1 MKLNTDIGRLV
12 KGNKETYPTKKRMN
26 LYFKVDRTTAP
37 ATAILYISFV
47 VVVLVALSKVMI
59 LDPWLEVRGLEEQA
73 RQLEEENAALLL
85 QLKDFSKVQ
94 EEYLRIAPTEEEQA
108 QGDILEV
115 LQLIDG
121 VIRPSAQVKQVSV
134 SENKV
139 LLTFSGVT
147 LGESAQLVSLLEQS
161 PLVTEASVD
170 TAVSREED
178 QGLSEVHVY
187 FEINMEKEV
196 QP

>member
-1 MKLNTDIGRLV
+1 MKLNTDIGRLA
-12 KGNKETYPTKKRMN
+12 KGKKETYPTKKRMN

-37 ATAILYISFV
+37 ATAALYISFV

-161 PLVTEASVD
+161 SLVTGASVD

-187 FEINMEKEV
+187 FEINVEKEV

>member
-12 KGNKETYPTKKRMN
+12 KGKKETYPTKKRMN

-37 ATAILYISFV
+37 ATAALYISFV

-161 PLVTEASVD
+161 PLVTGASVD

-187 FEINMEKEV
+187 FEMNVEKEV
-196 QP
+196 QS

>member
-12 KGNKETYPTKKRMN
+12 KGKKETYPTKKRMN

-37 ATAILYISFV
+37 ATAALYISFV

-115 LQLIDG
+115 LQLIDS

-161 PLVTEASVD
+161 PLVTGASVD

-187 FEINMEKEV
+187 FEINVEKEV

>member
-12 KGNKETYPTKKRMN
+12 KGKKETYPTKKRMN

-161 PLVTEASVD
+161 PLVTRASVD

-187 FEINMEKEV
+187 FEINVEKEV

>member
-1 MKLNTDIGRLV
+1 MKLNTDIGHLA
-12 KGNKETYPTKKRMN
+12 KGKKETYPTKKRMN

-37 ATAILYISFV
+37 ATAALYISFV

-94 EEYLRIAPTEEEQA
+94 EEYLRIAPTEEEQD

-161 PLVTEASVD
+161 PLVTGASVD

-187 FEINMEKEV
+187 FEINVEKEV

>member
-12 KGNKETYPTKKRMN
+12 KGKKEIYPTKKRMN

-37 ATAILYISFV
+37 ATAALYISFV

-161 PLVTEASVD
+161 PLVTGASVD

-187 FEINMEKEV
+187 FEINVEKEV

>member
-12 KGNKETYPTKKRMN
+12 KGKKETYPTKKRMN

-37 ATAILYISFV
+37 ATAALYISFV

-108 QGDILEV
+108 QGDILEG

-161 PLVTEASVD
+161 PLVTGASVD

-187 FEINMEKEV
+187 FEINVEKEV

>member
-1 MKLNTDIGRLV
+1 MKLNTDIGR
-12 KGNKETYPTKKRMN
+12 KKKKKKETYPTKKRMN

-37 ATAILYISFV
+37 ATAALYISFV
-47 VVVLVALSKVMI
+47 VVVLVALSNVMI

-161 PLVTEASVD
+161 PLVTGTSVD

-187 FEINMEKEV
+187 FEMNVEKEV

>member
-12 KGNKETYPTKKRMN
+12 KGKKETYPTKKRMN

-37 ATAILYISFV
+37 ATAALYISFV

-115 LQLIDG
+115 LQLID

-161 PLVTEASVD
+161 PLVTGASVD

-187 FEINMEKEV
+187 FEMNVEKEV

>member
-12 KGNKETYPTKKRMN
+12 KGKKETYPTKKRMN

-37 ATAILYISFV
+37 ATAALYISFV

-108 QGDILEV
+108 QGDILVV

-121 VIRPSAQVKQVSV
+121 VIRPSARVKQVSV

-161 PLVTEASVD
+161 PLVTGASVD

-187 FEINMEKEV
+187 FEINVEKEV

>member
-12 KGNKETYPTKKRMN
+12 KGKKETYPTKKRMN

-37 ATAILYISFV
+37 ATAALYISFV

-161 PLVTEASVD
+161 PLVTGTSVD

-187 FEINMEKEV
+187 FEMNVEKEV
-196 QP
+196 QL

>member
-12 KGNKETYPTKKRMN
+12 KEKKETYPTKKRMN

-37 ATAILYISFV
+37 ATAALYISFV

-94 EEYLRIAPTEEEQA
+94 EEYLRIARLMRCEYINAADFCRASDE
-108 QGDILEV
+108 
-115 LQLIDG
+115 DG
-121 VIRPSAQVKQVSV
+121 VH
-134 SENKV
+134 
-139 LLTFSGVT
+139 LTAEGHRALARGVA
-147 LGESAQLVSLLEQS
+147 GKIWEIFK
-161 PLVTEASVD
+161 
-170 TAVSREED
+170 EE
-178 QGLSEVHVY
+178 
-187 FEINMEKEV
+187 
-196 QP
+196 

>member
-12 KGNKETYPTKKRMN
+12 KEKKETYPTKKRMN

-37 ATAILYISFV
+37 ATAALYISFV

-134 SENKV
+134 SKNKV

-161 PLVTEASVD
+161 PLVTGASVD

-187 FEINMEKEV
+187 FEMNVEKEV

>member
-12 KGNKETYPTKKRMN
+12 KGKKETYPTKKRMN

-37 ATAILYISFV
+37 ATAALYISFV

-85 QLKDFSKVQ
+85 QLKGFSKVQ

-161 PLVTEASVD
+161 PLVTGASVD

-187 FEINMEKEV
+187 FEMNVEKEV

>member
-12 KGNKETYPTKKRMN
+12 KGKKETYPTKKRMN

-37 ATAILYISFV
+37 ATAALYISFV

-161 PLVTEASVD
+161 PLVTGTSVD

-187 FEINMEKEV
+187 FEMNVEKEV

>member
-12 KGNKETYPTKKRMN
+12 KGKKETYPTKKRMN

-37 ATAILYISFV
+37 ATAALYISFV
-47 VVVLVALSKVMI
+47 LVVLVALSKVMI

-161 PLVTEASVD
+161 PLATGASVD

-187 FEINMEKEV
+187 FEMNVEKEV

>member
-12 KGNKETYPTKKRMN
+12 KGKKEIYPTKKRMN

-37 ATAILYISFV
+37 ATATLYISFV

-161 PLVTEASVD
+161 PLVTGASVD

>member
-12 KGNKETYPTKKRMN
+12 KGKKEIYPTKKRMN

-37 ATAILYISFV
+37 ATATLYISFV
-47 VVVLVALSKVMI
+47 MVVLVALSKVMI

-161 PLVTEASVD
+161 PLATGASVD

-196 QP
+196 

>member
-12 KGNKETYPTKKRMN
+12 KGKKETYPTKKRMN
-26 LYFKVDRTTAP
+26 LYFKVARTTAP
-37 ATAILYISFV
+37 ATAALYISFV

-121 VIRPSAQVKQVSV
+121 VIRPSARVKQVSV
-134 SENKV
+134 SEKKV
-139 LLTFSGVT
+139 LLRRHSGRKR
-147 LGESAQLVSLLEQS
+147 SAGFPAGAVAFGDRDQCGHRRLPGGGPGLERGS
-161 PLVTEASVD
+161 CV
-170 TAVSREED
+170 
-178 QGLSEVHVY
+178 
-187 FEINMEKEV
+187 F
-196 QP
+196 

>member
-12 KGNKETYPTKKRMN
+12 KGKKETYPTKKRMN
-26 LYFKVDRTTAP
+26 LYFRVDRPPAP
-37 ATAILYISFV
+37 ATAALYISFV

-73 RQLEEENAALLL
+73 RQLEGENAALLL

-161 PLVTEASVD
+161 PLVTGASVD

-187 FEINMEKEV
+187 FEMNVEKEV

>member
-12 KGNKETYPTKKRMN
+12 KGKKETYPTKKRMN

-37 ATAILYISFV
+37 ATAALYISFV

-134 SENKV
+134 SKNKV

-161 PLVTEASVD
+161 PLVTGASVD

-187 FEINMEKEV
+187 FEMNVEKEV

>member
-1 MKLNTDIGRLV
+1 MKLNTDIGRLA
-12 KGNKETYPTKKRMN
+12 KGKKETYPTKKRMN

-37 ATAILYISFV
+37 ATAALYISFV

-147 LGESAQLVSLLEQS
+147 LGESAQLVSLLE
-161 PLVTEASVD
+161 PLVTGASVD

>member
-12 KGNKETYPTKKRMN
+12 KGKKETYPTKKRMN

-37 ATAILYISFV
+37 ATAALYISFV

-121 VIRPSAQVKQVSV
+121 VLRPSAQVKQVSV

-161 PLVTEASVD
+161 PLVTGASVD

-187 FEINMEKEV
+187 FEMNVDKEV

>member
-1 MKLNTDIGRLV
+1 MKKFFREHGIWVL
-12 KGNKETYPTKKRMN
+12 
-26 LYFKVDRTTAP
+26 F
-37 ATAILYISFV
+37 ATAVIAVSLSLMSFFSNTSSP
-47 VVVLVALSKVMI
+47 LSNLAGIIASPFRSAYTAVTGWITDKQNYYQDVT
-59 LDPWLEVRGLEEQA
+59 A
-73 RQLEEENAALLL
+73 LEEENAALLL

-161 PLVTEASVD
+161 PLVTGASVD

-187 FEINMEKEV
+187 FEMNVEKEV

>member
-1 MKLNTDIGRLV
+1 MKLNTDIGRLT
-12 KGNKETYPTKKRMN
+12 KGKKETYPTKKRMK

-37 ATAILYISFV
+37 ATAALYISFV

-161 PLVTEASVD
+161 PLVTGASVD

-187 FEINMEKEV
+187 FEINVEKEV

>member
-12 KGNKETYPTKKRMN
+12 KGKKETYPTKKRMN

-37 ATAILYISFV
+37 ATAALYISFV

-121 VIRPSAQVKQVSV
+121 VIRPSAQVKPVSV

-161 PLVTEASVD
+161 PLVTGASVD

-187 FEINMEKEV
+187 FEMNVEKEV

>member
-12 KGNKETYPTKKRMN
+12 KEKKETYPTKKRMN

-37 ATAILYISFV
+37 ATAALYISFV

-108 QGDILEV
+108 QGLAVDRRRHPSFGPGQAGVCFGEQGAAHLFRRHSGRKRSAGFPAGAVALGDRGQCGYRRLPGGGPGLERGSCV
-115 LQLIDG
+115 
-121 VIRPSAQVKQVSV
+121 
-134 SENKV
+134 
-139 LLTFSGVT
+139 F
-147 LGESAQLVSLLEQS
+147 
-161 PLVTEASVD
+161 
-170 TAVSREED
+170 
-178 QGLSEVHVY
+178 
-187 FEINMEKEV
+187 
-196 QP
+196 

>member
-1 MKLNTDIGRLV
+1 MKLNTDIGRLT
-12 KGNKETYPTKKRMN
+12 KGKKETYPTKKRMN

-37 ATAILYISFV
+37 ATAALYISFV

-94 EEYLRIAPTEEEQA
+94 EEYLRITPTEEEQA

-161 PLVTEASVD
+161 PLVTGASVD

-187 FEINMEKEV
+187 FEINVEKEV

>member
-12 KGNKETYPTKKRMN
+12 KGKKETYPTKKRMN

-37 ATAILYISFV
+37 ATAALYISFV

-94 EEYLRIAPTEEEQA
+94 EEYLRIAPTEKEQA

-139 LLTFSGVT
+139 LLTFFGVT

-161 PLVTEASVD
+161 PLVTGASVD

>member
-12 KGNKETYPTKKRMN
+12 KGKKETYPTKKRMN

-37 ATAILYISFV
+37 ATAALYISCV

-161 PLVTEASVD
+161 PLVTGASVD

-187 FEINMEKEV
+187 FEINVEKEV

>member
-1 MKLNTDIGRLV
+1 MKLNTDISRLV
-12 KGNKETYPTKKRMN
+12 KGKKETYPTKKRMN

-37 ATAILYISFV
+37 ATAALYISFV

-161 PLVTEASVD
+161 PLVTGTSVD

-187 FEINMEKEV
+187 FEMNVEKEV

>member
-12 KGNKETYPTKKRMN
+12 KGKKETYPTKKRMN

-37 ATAILYISFV
+37 ATAALYISFV

-121 VIRPSAQVKQVSV
+121 VIRPSARVKQVSV

-161 PLVTEASVD
+161 PLVTGASVD

-187 FEINMEKEV
+187 FEINVEKEV

>member
-12 KGNKETYPTKKRMN
+12 KGKKETYPTKKRMN

-161 PLVTEASVD
+161 PLVTGASVD

>member
-12 KGNKETYPTKKRMN
+12 KGKKETYPTKKRMN

-37 ATAILYISFV
+37 ATAALYISFV

-115 LQLIDG
+115 LQLIVG
-121 VIRPSAQVKQVSV
+121 VLRPSAQVKQVSV

-161 PLVTEASVD
+161 PLVTGASVD

-187 FEINMEKEV
+187 FEINVEKEV

>member
-12 KGNKETYPTKKRMN
+12 KGKKETYPTKKRMN

-37 ATAILYISFV
+37 ATAALYISFV

-121 VIRPSAQVKQVSV
+121 VIRPSARVKQVSV

-161 PLVTEASVD
+161 PLVTGTSVD

-187 FEINMEKEV
+187 FEMNVEKEV
-196 QP
+196 QL

>member
-12 KGNKETYPTKKRMN
+12 KGKKEIYPTKKRMN

-37 ATAILYISFV
+37 ATATLYISFV

-161 PLVTEASVD
+161 PLVTGASVD

-187 FEINMEKEV
+187 FEINVEKEV

>member
-1 MKLNTDIGRLV
+1 MKLNTDIGRLA
-12 KGNKETYPTKKRMN
+12 KGKKETYPTKKRMN

-37 ATAILYISFV
+37 ATAALYISFV

-147 LGESAQLVSLLEQS
+147 LGESAQLVPLLEQS
-161 PLVTEASVD
+161 PLVTGASVD

-187 FEINMEKEV
+187 FEINVEKEV

>member
-12 KGNKETYPTKKRMN
+12 KGKKETYPTKKRMN

-37 ATAILYISFV
+37 ATAALYISFV

-85 QLKDFSKVQ
+85 QLKDFRKVQ

-121 VIRPSAQVKQVSV
+121 AIRPSAQVKQVSV

-161 PLVTEASVD
+161 PLVTGASVD

-187 FEINMEKEV
+187 FEMNVEKEV